1 MEKITAFIKNNW
13 IWIVLALVAIYF
25 FYSRKKI
32 KEAEGKAIAAFDQ
45 LNKLAAKSKQGAEYV
60 SEKSSLIRLVD
71 NASEK
76 ERQILTDLLNSS
88 IDAFNAAE
96 KQTDK
101 KKAKEDFIKSVSKI
115 QSDLVTK
122 HRKEKVMTFKAKM
135 DKYGF
140 DI

>member
-1 MEKITAFIKNNW
+1 MEKITTFIKNNW
-13 IWIVLALVAIYF
+13 IWIVLALVVIYF

-32 KEAEGKAIAAFDQ
+32 KDAEDKAIAAFDQ
-45 LNKLAAKSKQGAEYV
+45 LNNLVAKSKKGADYV
-60 SEKSSLIRLVD
+60 SEKSSLIKLVD

-76 ERQILTDLLNSS
+76 ERQVLTDLLNSS

-101 KKAKEDFIKSVSKI
+101 KKAKEDFIKSISKI
-115 QSDLVTK
+115 QSDLITK
-122 HRKEKVMTFKAKM
+122 HGKENVMTFKAKM

>member
-1 MEKITAFIKNNW
+1 MEKITTFIKNNW
-13 IWIVLALVAIYF
+13 IWIVLALVVIYF

-32 KEAEGKAIAAFDQ
+32 KDAEDKAIAAFDQ
-45 LNKLAAKSKQGAEYV
+45 LNNLVAKSKKGADYV
-60 SEKSSLIRLVD
+60 SEKSSLIKLVD

-76 ERQILTDLLNSS
+76 ERQVLTDLLNSS

-101 KKAKEDFIKSVSKI
+101 KKAKEDFIKSISKI
-115 QSDLVTK
+115 QSDLITK
-122 HRKEKVMTFKAKM
+122 HGKENVMTFKAKM
-135 DKYGF
+135 DKFGF